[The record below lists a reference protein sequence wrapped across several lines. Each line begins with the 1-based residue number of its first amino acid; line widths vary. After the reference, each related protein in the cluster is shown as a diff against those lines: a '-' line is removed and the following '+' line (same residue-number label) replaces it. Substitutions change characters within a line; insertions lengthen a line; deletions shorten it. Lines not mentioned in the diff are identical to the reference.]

1 METLLFRVGDII
13 SPVKDIEFV
22 QNGVKHQR
30 FQGRQYAVIPKYP
43 PDSNTQDRGARL
55 CISSRGLPE
64 SHTCNEES
72 A

>member
-30 FQGRQYAVIPKYP
+30 FQGRQYAVIPKFTEWYNLHSDLFFKVSP
-43 PDSNTQDRGARL
+43 
-55 CISSRGLPE
+55 
-64 SHTCNEES
+64 
-72 A
+72 